1 LDIKDIKSLI
11 ELMKLNS
18 LSEFELE
25 NEGFKVKLKR
35 AVGCA
40 DVDVEEEPTE
50 APRVPAR
57 AGRKGSSRTSNPK
70 GEGEDAAETSMLVE
84 VKAPM
89 VGTFY
94 QSPSPDSAPYV
105 ELGTQVSPDTV
116 ICIVEAMKVM
126 NEIKAE
132 VRGTV
137 AEVAATNGKPVEF
150 GQVLFR
156 IKPS

>member
-1 LDIKDIKSLI
+1 
-11 ELMKLNS
+11 MKVNS

-25 NEGFKVKLKR
+25 NDGFKIKLKR
-35 AVGCA
+35 SIDDA
-40 DVDVEEEPTE
+40 EEEEVSAEESTGATPSS
-50 APRVPAR
+50 
-57 AGRKGSSRTSNPK
+57 KGGKKTNAKDTASST
-70 GEGEDAAETSMLVE
+70 LIE

-94 QSPSPDSAPYV
+94 LSPSPESAPYV
-105 ELGTQVSPDTV
+105 ERGSQVNPDTV

-137 AEVAATNGKPVEF
+137 VEIAATNGKPVEF
-150 GQVLFR
+150 GQTLFR
-156 IKPS
+156 IKPN

>member
-1 LDIKDIKSLI
+1 
-11 ELMKLNS
+11 MKLNS

-35 AVGCA
+35 AIGRA
-40 DVDVEEEPTE
+40 DVEVEEEFTE
-50 APRVPAR
+50 APSTAAR
-57 AGRKGSSRTSNPK
+57 AGRKGSSRASNSK
-70 GEGEDAAETSMLVE
+70 EEEEDAVGASVLIE

-105 ELGTQVSPDTV
+105 EPGTQVNPDTV

-137 AEVAATNGKPVEF
+137 VEVAATNGKPVEF

-156 IKPS
+156 IKPN

>member
-11 ELMKLNS
+11 ELMKHNS

-25 NEGFKVKLKR
+25 NEGFKIKLKR
-35 AVGCA
+35 AMGCA
-40 DVDVEEEPTE
+40 DVEVEQFAE
-50 APRVPAR
+50 APRAAAR
-57 AGRKGSSRTSNPK
+57 TGRKCSSRTPAS
-70 GEGEDAAETSMLVE
+70 EEEEAAEDPMLID

-94 QSPSPDSAPYV
+94 QSPSPESAPFV
-105 ELGTQVSPDTV
+105 ERGTQVNPDTV
-116 ICIVEAMKVM
+116 VCIVEAMKVM

-156 IKPS
+156 IKPN